1 MSTLK
6 VNNLQNIGG
15 TDLLAPIQSGSLDAW
30 ITFNGAGT
38 LAIHSSFNI
47 SSVSDNGTGDYTINF
62 STSFATTNIAYFF
75 GQGRTDSNI
84 ILHKNTFTA
93 RSASSLR
100 VCTTFSWSSGGV
112 RADCTDVNVG
122 VIHP

>member
-38 LAIHSSFNI
+38 LAIHSSFNV
-47 SSVSDNGTGDYTINF
+47 SSVTDNGTGDYTINF
-62 STSFATTNIAYFF
+62 SPSFATTNIARFF
-75 GQGRTDSNI
+75 AQGRVDSNI
-84 ILHKNTFTA
+84 ILHKNTGTS
-93 RSASSLR
+93 RSASNLR
-100 VCTTFSWSSGGV
+100 VCTTFSWSSGGQRV
-112 RADCTDVNVG
+112 DCTDVNVG

>member
-30 ITFNGAGT
+30 ISFNGAAT
-38 LAIHSSFNI
+38 IAIHSSFNI
-47 SSVSDNGTGDYTINF
+47 SSVTDNGTGNYTINF

-84 ILHKNTFTA
+84 ILHKNTLTS
-93 RSASSLR
+93 RSASNLR
-100 VCTTFSWSSGGV
+100 ICTTFSWSSGGV
-112 RADCTDVNVG
+112 RTDCTDVNVG